1 MIIYIGWVKKII
13 AKFCL
18 RELSEVLLRVDL
30 YIAESPTNFIVE
42 VSVIAES
49 PSNFIVEVS
58 VVAESTTNFI
68 EGVSVIAESTT
79 NFIGEVSVVAEST
92 TNFIGGVSVVAESTS
107 NFIVEVSVI
116 AESTTNFIEVSN
128 HHLNH
133 ILYIGG
139 VCRREVFLFHL
150 KAFFIHSSQ
159 SNNIRF
165 MSIVYVVDYP
175 HQVFVLGVGIEK

>member
-42 VSVIAES
+42 VSVI
-49 PSNFIVEVS
+49 
-58 VVAESTTNFI
+58 
-68 EGVSVIAESTT
+68 
-79 NFIGEVSVVAEST
+79 
-92 TNFIGGVSVVAESTS
+92 AESTS

>member
-79 NFIGEVSVVAEST
+79 NFI
-92 TNFIGGVSVVAESTS
+92 
-107 NFIVEVSVI
+107 
-116 AESTTNFIEVSN
+116 EVSN

>member
-58 VVAESTTNFI
+58 V
-68 EGVSVIAESTT
+68 IAESTT
-79 NFIGEVSVVAEST
+79 
-92 TNFIGGVSVVAESTS
+92 

>member
-1 MIIYIGWVKKII
+1 MFEI
-13 AKFCL
+13 FL
-18 RELSEVLLRVDL
+18 FVDPCFS
-30 YIAESPTNFIVE
+30 ESPTNIILE
-42 VSVIAES
+42 VSDISERTS
-49 PSNFIVEVS
+49 PF
-58 VVAESTTNFI
+58 T
-68 EGVSVIAESTT
+68 
-79 NFIGEVSVVAEST
+79 
-92 TNFIGGVSVVAESTS
+92 FIGGVSVVAESTS
-107 NFIVEVSVI
+107 NFIVEVSVIAESTTNFIVEVSVI

>member
-18 RELSEVLLRVDL
+18 RELPEVLLRVDL

-42 VSVIAES
+42 VSVI
-49 PSNFIVEVS
+49 
-58 VVAESTTNFI
+58 
-68 EGVSVIAESTT
+68 
-79 NFIGEVSVVAEST
+79 
-92 TNFIGGVSVVAESTS
+92 AESTS

>member
-1 MIIYIGWVKKII
+1 MFIPNASTNTKKLDLHIYNSRSI
-13 AKFCL
+13 KFV
-18 RELSEVLLRVDL
+18 VLL
-30 YIAESPTNFIVE
+30 YMYK
-42 VSVIAES
+42 
-49 PSNFIVEVS
+49 
-58 VVAESTTNFI
+58 
-68 EGVSVIAESTT
+68 
-79 NFIGEVSVVAEST
+79 ST

>member
-49 PSNFIVEVS
+49 P
-58 VVAESTTNFI
+58 
-68 EGVSVIAESTT
+68 
-79 NFIGEVSVVAEST
+79 
-92 TNFIGGVSVVAESTS
+92 S